1 MKLSRTPALLAGLV
15 ALGCASHGSQPA
27 PAPQPA
33 SLPASQMATSAAA
46 PSPVAVLRT
55 SIDSLIADSIF
66 RNANWG
72 ILVVDPDRGDTLYSH
87 DAGKLFMP
95 ASNMKVITGSVA
107 LAQLGPDFRFRT
119 TFVADGPV
127 CDGTLHGNLVVD
139 GRGDPS
145 VSTAMR
151 GDALA
156 PMRDIADSLRARG
169 VTRVAGQVLA
179 GADAFPGPTLGYGW
193 SWDDLDA
200 SYSAGVDEL
209 YFNEGAARVVI
220 HGGRKP
226 GARVTVTVLPT
237 SRYPTVRV
245 NATTEFPPES
255 LAAGSGGRRR
265 FARLDGELRT
275 SLDTLTGTVD
285 LTGWIAPDRV
295 DSMDVVY
302 PNEDTAYLQALE
314 GALIERGVSLRGG
327 KERRKLGTCGARA
340 ARASAPVADTLFTYL
355 SPPLRDVLR
364 AMAKPSQ
371 NQIAEILLRTIGL
384 ERAGSGTADSGIA
397 VVRRQLL
404 SWNVQPDGFVQRDGS
419 GLSRYDYLTPETLV
433 RVLATIRKD
442 TAFNALYDA
451 LPIAGVDGTIA
462 NRMRDT
468 PAQGNVHA
476 KTGFVANARSLS
488 GYVTTADGHML
499 IFSVLC
505 NNWTAP
511 VREIERV
518 QDAIAV
524 HLASMR
530 LGGSATP

>member
-1 MKLSRTPALLAGLV
+1 MKVSRTSAVLAGLV
-15 ALGCASHGSQPA
+15 ALGCASSGAHPN

-33 SLPASQMATSAAA
+33 SLPASQLATSAAA

-55 SIDSLIADSIF
+55 TIDSLVADSVF

-72 ILVVDPDRGDTLYSH
+72 ILIVDPDHGDTLYSRN
-87 DAGKLFMP
+87 AGKLFMP

-107 LAQLGPDFRFRT
+107 LAQLGPGFRFRT
-119 TFVADGPV
+119 TFVANGPV
-127 CDGTLHGNLVVD
+127 CSGTLHGDLLVD

-145 VSTAMR
+145 ESDAMR

-156 PMRDIADSLRARG
+156 PMRDIADSLRAHG
-169 VTRVAGQVLA
+169 IDRVMGQVAA
-179 GADAFPGPTLGYGW
+179 GDDAFPGPTLGYGW

-220 HGGRKP
+220 RGGRKP
-226 GARVTVTVLPT
+226 GAPVSVSVLPT

-245 NATTEFPPES
+245 DAVTQYPPES
-255 LAAGSGGRRR
+255 LAAGSGGRRLSH
-265 FARLDGELRT
+265 LDGDLRT
-275 SLDTLTGTVD
+275 TLDTLSGTVV
-285 LTGWIAPDRV
+285 LTGWIAPNAV

-314 GALIERGVSLRGG
+314 GALAERGVALRHGT
-327 KERRKLGTCGARA
+327 ERRKLGTCGPRA
-340 ARASAPVADTLFTYL
+340 ARAAPPVTDTVFTYQ

-371 NQIAEILLRTIGL
+371 NQIAEILLRTLGL
-384 ERAGSGTADSGIA
+384 ERSGSGTADSGIA

-404 SWNVQPDGFVQRDGS
+404 SWNVQPDGFVQKDGS

-442 TAFNALYDA
+442 TAFSAFYDA

-488 GYVTTADGHML
+488 GYVTTADGHLL
-499 IFSVLC
+499 IFSALC

-511 VREIERV
+511 VREVERV

-524 HLASMR
+524 DLASLHM
-530 LGGSATP
+530 GAP

>member
-1 MKLSRTPALLAGLV
+1 MKVCRTPAVVAGLV
-15 ALGCASHGSQPA
+15 ALGCASGGTHPS

-33 SLPASQMATSAAA
+33 ALPASQMATSAAP
-46 PSPVAVLRT
+46 PSPLEVLRT
-55 SIDSLIADSIF
+55 GIDSMIADSVF

-72 ILVVDPDRGDTLYSH
+72 ILIVDPDGGDTLYSH
-87 DAGKLFMP
+87 NAGKLFMP

-107 LAQLGPDFRFRT
+107 LAQLGPNFQFRT

-127 CDGTLHGNLVVD
+127 CDGTLHGDLVVD

-145 VSTAMR
+145 ESDAMR
-151 GDALA
+151 GDALSA
-156 PMRDIADSLRARG
+156 MRDIADSLRARG
-169 VTRVAGQVLA
+169 IDRVAGQVLS
-179 GADAFPGPTLGYGW
+179 GFDAFPGPTLGYGW

-209 YFNEGAARVVI
+209 FFNEGAARMVI
-220 HGGRKP
+220 RGGRKP
-226 GARVTVTVLPT
+226 GSKVSVAVLPT
-237 SRYPTVRV
+237 PRYPTVRV
-245 NATTEFPPES
+245 AALTAFPPES
-255 LAAGSGGRRR
+255 LASGSGGRHR
-265 FARLDGELRT
+265 FSRLDGELHT
-275 SLDTLTGTVD
+275 SLDTLTGTVV
-285 LTGWIAPDRV
+285 LTGWIAPDVV
-295 DSMDVVY
+295 DTMDVVY
-302 PNEDTAYLQALE
+302 PDQNTAYLEALR
-314 GALIERGVSLRGG
+314 GALIERGVVLRNV
-327 KERRKLGTCGARA
+327 KERKGFGGCGAHRARA
-340 ARASAPVADTLFTYL
+340 APPMADTLFTYL

-404 SWNVQPDGFVQRDGS
+404 AWGVQPDGFVQRDGS

-433 RVLATIRKD
+433 RVLASIRKD
-442 TAFNALYDA
+442 TAFSAFYDA
-451 LPIAGVDGTIA
+451 LPIAGVDGTIG
-462 NRMRDT
+462 NRMRGT

-499 IFSVLC
+499 IFSALC
-505 NNWTAP
+505 NNWTTS

-524 HLASMR
+524 DLASMR
-530 LGGSATP
+530 LGGGTP

>member
-1 MKLSRTPALLAGLV
+1 MKVSRMPAMLAGLV
-15 ALGCASHGSQPA
+15 ALGCASHGTPA

-33 SLPASQMATSAAA
+33 SSPASQMATSAAA
-46 PSPVAVLRT
+46 PSPIAVLRT
-55 SIDSLIADSIF
+55 NIDSMIADSMF

-72 ILVVDPDRGDTLYSH
+72 ILIVDPDRGDTLYSH
-87 DAGKLFMP
+87 NAGKLFMP

-119 TFVADGPV
+119 AFVADGPV
-127 CDGTLHGNLVVD
+127 CNGTVHGNLLVD

-145 VSTAMR
+145 ESNAMR

-169 VTRVAGQVLA
+169 IDRVMGQVLA
-179 GADAFPGPTLGYGW
+179 GTDAFPGPTLGYGW

-226 GARVTVTVLPT
+226 GAAVSVTVLPT
-237 SRYPTVRV
+237 SRYPKVRV
-245 NATTEFPPES
+245 EAVTESPPES
-255 LAAGSGGRRR
+255 LAVAGSGGRRR
-265 FARLDGELRT
+265 FSRMDGELHT
-275 SLDTLTGTVD
+275 VLDTLSGTVV
-285 LTGWIAPDRV
+285 LTGWIAPDAV
-295 DSMDVVY
+295 DSMDIVY
-302 PNEDTAYLQALE
+302 PNEDTAFLEALQ
-314 GALIERGVSLRGG
+314 GALAERGVALRGVTS
-327 KERRKLGTCGARA
+327 RRKLGTCGAPA
-340 ARASAPVADTLFTYL
+340 ARNTAPVLDTLFTYQ

-371 NQIAEILLRTIGL
+371 NQIAEILLRTLGL
-384 ERAGSGTADSGIA
+384 ERGESGTADSGIA

-442 TAFNALYDA
+442 TAFSAFYDA
-451 LPIAGVDGTIA
+451 LPIAGVDGTIG
-462 NRMRDT
+462 NRMRGT

-499 IFSVLC
+499 IFSTLC
-505 NNWTAP
+505 NNWTTS

-524 HLASMR
+524 DLASLRMA
-530 LGGSATP
+530 GGTP

>member
-1 MKLSRTPALLAGLV
+1 MKVSRAPALLAGLA
-15 ALGCASHGSQPA
+15 ALACASRGAHPN

-46 PSPVAVLRT
+46 PSPAAVLRT
-55 SIDSLIADSIF
+55 TIDSLVADSVF

-72 ILVVDPDRGDTLYSH
+72 ILIVDPDRGDTLYSH
-87 DAGKLFMP
+87 NAGKLFMP

-119 TFVADGPV
+119 TFVANGPV
-127 CDGTLHGNLVVD
+127 CDGTLHGDLLVD

-145 VSTAMR
+145 ESDAMR

-169 VTRVAGQVLA
+169 IRRIMGQVLA
-179 GADAFPGPTLGYGW
+179 GDDAFPGPTLGYGW

-220 HGGRKP
+220 HGGRRP
-226 GARVTVTVLPT
+226 GAPVSVSVLPT
-237 SRYPTVRV
+237 SRYPTVRIE
-245 NATTEFPPES
+245 ALTQYPPES
-255 LAAGSGGRRR
+255 LAAGSGGRHR
-265 FARLDGELRT
+265 FSHLDGELRT
-275 SLDTLTGTVD
+275 SLDTLSGTVV
-285 LTGWIAPDRV
+285 LSGWIAPGAV

-302 PNEDTAYLQALE
+302 PDENTAYLQALQ
-314 GALIERGVSLRGG
+314 GALMERGVALRAM
-327 KERRKLGTCGARA
+327 KERRKVGTCGPRA
-340 ARASAPVADTLFTYL
+340 AHAAAPVTDTIFTYQ

-371 NQIAEILLRTIGL
+371 NQIAEILLRTLGL
-384 ERAGSGTADSGIA
+384 ERTGSGTADSGIA

-419 GLSRYDYLTPETLV
+419 GLSRYDYLSPETLV

-442 TAFNALYDA
+442 TAFNAFYDA

-476 KTGFVANARSLS
+476 KTGFIANARSLS
-488 GYVTTADGHML
+488 GYVTTADGHLL
-499 IFSVLC
+499 IFSALC
-505 NNWTAP
+505 NNWTTP
-511 VREIERV
+511 VREVERV
-518 QDAIAV
+518 QDAIAID
-524 HLASMR
+524 LASLH
-530 LGGSATP
+530 LGGATP

>member
-1 MKLSRTPALLAGLV
+1 MKVCRMPAMVAGLV
-15 ALGCASHGSQPA
+15 ALGCASGGSHPK

-33 SLPASQMATSAAA
+33 ALPASQMATSAAP
-46 PSPVAVLRT
+46 PSPIALLRT
-55 SIDSLIADSIF
+55 NIDSLIADSVF

-72 ILVVDPDRGDTLYSH
+72 ILIVDPDRGDTLYSH
-87 DAGKLFMP
+87 NAGKLFMP

-107 LAQLGPDFRFRT
+107 LAQLGPNFQFRT

-127 CDGTLHGNLVVD
+127 CDGTLHGDLIVN

-145 VSTAMR
+145 ESDAMR
-151 GDALA
+151 GDALSA
-156 PMRDIADSLRARG
+156 MRDIADSLRARG
-169 VTRVAGQVLA
+169 INRVVGQVLN
-179 GADAFPGPTLGYGW
+179 GFDAFPGPTLGYGW

-209 YFNEGAARVVI
+209 FFNEGAARVVI
-220 HGGRKP
+220 RGARKP
-226 GARVTVTVLPT
+226 GGKVSVVVLPT
-237 SRYPTVRV
+237 SRYPTVHV
-245 NATTEFPPES
+245 TAVTEFPPES

-265 FARLDGELRT
+265 FSRLQGELHT
-275 SLDTLTGTVD
+275 SLDTLTGSVM
-285 LTGWIAPDRV
+285 LAGWIAPDAV
-295 DSMDVVY
+295 DTMDVVY
-302 PNEDTAYLQALE
+302 PDENTAYLEALR
-314 GALIERGVSLRGG
+314 GALIERGVALKDV
-327 KERRKLGTCGARA
+327 KERKRLGGCGHGAHA
-340 ARASAPVADTLFTYL
+340 TTPVSDTLFTYF

-371 NQIAEILLRTIGL
+371 NQIAEILLRTLGL

-404 SWNVQPDGFVQRDGS
+404 AWNVQPDGFVQRDGS

-433 RVLATIRKD
+433 RVLASVRRD
-442 TAFNALYDA
+442 TAFNAFYDA
-451 LPIAGVDGTIA
+451 LPIAGVDGTIG

-488 GYVTTADGHML
+488 GYVTTADGHLL
-499 IFSVLC
+499 IFSALC
-505 NNWTAP
+505 NNWTTS

-524 HLASMR
+524 DLASMH
-530 LGGSATP
+530 LGGATTP